1 MNQQDIKQVAHKSED
16 SSNSSERLRAIIDTA
31 VEGII
36 TIDSNGIIQ
45 SFNPAAEKIFA
56 YKENEVVGNSIN
68 LLMPL
73 SFQQQHDD
81 SLKSYL
87 NGGKASIIGIGRE
100 LCGVRKDGTE
110 FPMLL
115 SVSEFLEGDKIFF
128 TGFVYDLS
136 SEKNYLK
143 KAASLEHILEN
154 SVNEIYIFDAN
165 TLQFIHANKGALK
178 NIQYSNSEILS
189 LTPVD
194 IKPEFSLEKFQ
205 KLIEP
210 LSTGEEDKI
219 VFTTEHQRKDEGR
232 YPVEVHLELSEYGG
246 KPAYIAIILDITR
259 RKHIEESLRLKEE
272 EFQLIFENAPIGI
285 AVLDLEGNYVNVN
298 PSLCDILGYSKPEL
312 LKFSYKDITHPDDIV
327 ISGNFL
333 HKLLKGDF
341 SGFSIEKR
349 YIRKDRKVIN
359 VALSVALVHESVFL
373 AHNKMGKPALLISH
387 IQDVTEEAMAEE
399 KSKALQ
405 EQLAHL
411 DRIGMMGEMAAGIAH
426 EINQPLTAIDS
437 YAQAALRRIKDKSLN
452 LNKIQ
457 ELLEKISKASART
470 SDVISHMRAMVKR
483 KSNQHERCNI
493 NILIEEAVKL
503 AEADSQAKEFKL
515 KQDLAKSFSD
525 AIVDPIQIQQVIL
538 NLIRNAMDAAA
549 QETEEYKQIIIRSAL
564 IAKENRIQVSIIDFG
579 SGIDDETAEQLFNP
593 FFTTKPSGMGMGLA
607 ICQSIIQMHGG
618 HLWFT
623 SNENKGSAFHFTLPT
638 ALNENE

>member
-1 MNQQDIKQVAHKSED
+1 MNQQDFKKAAQKSEL
-16 SSNSSERLRAIIDTA
+16 SSSSSERLRAIIDTA

-36 TIDSNGIIQ
+36 TIDSDGIIQ
-45 SFNPAAEKIFA
+45 SFNPSAEKIFS
-56 YKENEVVGNSIN
+56 YKENEAVGNSIN

-73 SFQQQHDD
+73 FFQQQHDD
-81 SLKSYL
+81 ALKNYL
-87 NGGKASIIGIGRE
+87 SSGKANIIGIGRE
-100 LCGVRKDGTE
+100 VCGVRKDGTE

-115 SVSEFLEGDKIFF
+115 SVGEFLEGEKKFF

-154 SVNEIYIFDAN
+154 SVNEIYIFAAN
-165 TLQFIHANKGALK
+165 SLQFIRANKGALK
-178 NIQYSNSEILS
+178 NIQYTSSEILS

-210 LSTGEEDKI
+210 LSSGEEDKI
-219 VFTTEHQRKDEGR
+219 VFTTMHQRKDGGR

-246 KPAYIAIILDITR
+246 EPAYIAIILDITR
-259 RKHIEESLRLKEE
+259 RKQIEESLRLKEE
-272 EFQLIFENAPIGI
+272 EFQLIFENAPIGL

-312 LKFSYKDITHPDDIV
+312 LSYSYKDITHPDDIV
-327 ISGNFL
+327 ISSNYL
-333 HKLLKGDF
+333 HKLLRGDF

-349 YIRKDRKVIN
+349 YIRKDKRVIN
-359 VALSVALVHESVFL
+359 VALSVALVHESVSL
-373 AHNKMGKPALLISH
+373 AHNEMGKPALLITH
-387 IQDVTEEAMAEE
+387 IQDVTEEVMAEE
-399 KSKALQ
+399 KTKALQ

-411 DRIGMMGEMAAGIAH
+411 DRVGMMGEMAAGIAH

-437 YAQAALRRIKDKSLN
+437 YAQAAQRRIKDKNLD

-483 KSNQHERCNI
+483 QSNQHKRFNI
-493 NILIEEAVKL
+493 NILIEDAVKL
-503 AEADSQAKEFKL
+503 AEADTQAEKFKL
-515 KQDLAKSFSD
+515 KQDLAGPFSD
-525 AIVDPIQIQQVIL
+525 VIVDPIQIQQVIL

-549 QETEEYKQIIIRSAL
+549 QETEENKQVIIKSAL
-564 IAKENRIQVSIIDFG
+564 LAGENRIQVSVIDFG
-579 SGIDDETAEQLFNP
+579 SGINDEAAEQLFNP

-607 ICQSIIQMHGG
+607 ICQSIIQLHGG

-623 SNENKGSAFHFTLPT
+623 PNEKKGSTFHFTLPT
-638 ALNENE
+638 ALNENK